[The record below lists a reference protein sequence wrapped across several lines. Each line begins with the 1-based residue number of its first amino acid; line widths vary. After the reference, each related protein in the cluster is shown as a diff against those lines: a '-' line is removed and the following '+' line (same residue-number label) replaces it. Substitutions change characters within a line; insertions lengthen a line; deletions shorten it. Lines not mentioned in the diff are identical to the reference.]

1 METFQIH
8 KDIRTFYVQASS
20 FPSGVLE
27 AHQKLHGL
35 VGDPKGRNYFG
46 ISWGQPD
53 GGILY
58 RAAVEES
65 YEGEAKEMGCEI
77 FVIPKGDYL
86 AEMVTD
92 YMKDPSKIGKVFQQ
106 MLVAPDLDPN
116 GFCLEMYLTD
126 TEVRCLV
133 KLVNENVTL

>member
-1 METFQIH
+1 MQTFQIH

-20 FPSGVLE
+20 YPDGVLA
-27 AHQKLHGL
+27 AHQKLHSL
-35 VGDPKGRNYFG
+35 VGDPKRNYFG

-58 RAAVEES
+58 RAAVEELH
-65 YEGEAKEMGCEI
+65 EGEAEKMGCETFI
-77 FVIPKGDYL
+77 IPKGDYL
-86 AEMVTD
+86 AEIVRD
-92 YMKDPSKIGKVFQQ
+92 YMKNPAPIGKAFQQ
-106 MLVAPDLDPN
+106 MLAAPDLDPN

-133 KLVNENVTL
+133 KLSE